1 MHDHDLSHRLSVYKE
16 DFYSVASWFGV
27 EQSYLPQTSGSPVIT
42 RISCLLCLALTVNTI
57 GEPIAYDYTYI
68 EGHYVHGDKEG
79 LRGRASITL
88 PASLYLYGEAD
99 AIDVNGEHQELKLSD
114 YQFGVGFH
122 IDADRLASKSSYLSA
137 LKILPLDGVDIFV
150 EAGPRNWE
158 FESNNHG
165 RSGSDIAAKIGWRFG
180 NPYSWECVVAAG
192 IQRHAKMS
200 RTIDQDTLTQLAT
213 SETDADVD
221 DYIDFTGSTEATYS
235 FKFLWNLRKASL
247 VVGVEGSSWNTHGVT
262 LGLRL
267 TP

>member
-1 MHDHDLSHRLSVYKE
+1 M
-16 DFYSVASWFGV
+16 
-27 EQSYLPQTSGSPVIT
+27 IN
-42 RISCLLCLALTVNTI
+42 RIFCLACLVWSIDTI
-57 GEPIAYDYTYI
+57 GDPIDYDYTYI
-68 EGHYVHGDKEG
+68 EGHYIHGDKVG
-79 LRGRASITL
+79 LRGRASVSL

-99 AIDVNGEHQELKLSD
+99 AIDIDGEHQELKLSD

-150 EAGPRNWE
+150 EAGPRNWD
-158 FESNNHG
+158 FESNNHS

-262 LGLRL
+262 VGLRL

>member
-1 MHDHDLSHRLSVYKE
+1 MTCLNGCLFTRKILCCVTG
-16 DFYSVASWFGV
+16 WFGV
-27 EQSYLPQTSGSPVIT
+27 EQSSLAQPSGSLVIT
-42 RISCLLCLALTVNTI
+42 RISCLICLVLTVDTA
-57 GEPIAYDYTYI
+57 GEPGAYDYTYI

-79 LRGRASITL
+79 LRGRASFSL

-122 IDADRLASKSSYLSA
+122 INADRLASKSSYLSA

-150 EAGPRNWE
+150 EAGPRNWD
-158 FESNNHG
+158 FESNNKS

-200 RTIDQDTLTQLAT
+200 PTIDQDTLTQLAT
-213 SETDADVD
+213 SDADADVD
-221 DYIDFTGSTEATYS
+221 DYIKFTGSTEAIYG

-247 VVGVEGSSWNTHGVT
+247 VVGVEGSSWNTHGFTV
-262 LGLRL
+262 GLRL

>member
-1 MHDHDLSHRLSVYKE
+1 MSHRLSVYRK
-16 DFYSVASWFGV
+16 DLYSVASWFGV
-27 EQSYLPQTSGSPVIT
+27 EQGYLPQTSGSPVIT

-99 AIDVNGEHQELKLSD
+99 AIDVTGEHQELKLSD

-150 EAGPRNWE
+150 EAGPRNWD

-262 LGLRL
+262 VGLRL

>member
-1 MHDHDLSHRLSVYKE
+1 VHDHDLSHRLSVYKK
-16 DFYSVASWFGV
+16 DLYSVASWFGV

-150 EAGPRNWE
+150 EAGPRNWD

-262 LGLRL
+262 VGLRL